1 MKSAKYKSKNFLLP
15 ILLLVLTSI
24 ISIALIN
31 TYITMNM
38 FNTHM
43 KNHIEKTKN
52 IYTQE
57 HKEKVFKEVNFVK
70 DTIEFEITKIEEKVK
85 ISLKERVENAL
96 SIATYTYNTFK
107 NTHTKEEI
115 KVKISEIL
123 SEIKINDNR
132 GYYFMYDNK
141 TKVLFGHPQKKF
153 IGKDMSTF
161 KDASGQNL
169 MKLDEMALEKNEI
182 AYNKIHFNKPTNETK
197 EFPKIT
203 CITRF
208 KPLDLVLGSGEY
220 LDIIKK
226 QTQEHILKR
235 FSQNDYKDKDNYIS
249 ILDVHNLKGGDNFA
263 TVLLNSNRL
272 ELIGSKVSTNTK
284 DIKGNKFRK
293 DFLDLVVSKGEG
305 YSKYWYKKPST
316 DSPALKISYFYLQKD
331 WNWIISSGFYYE
343 DLETQ
348 IAIMEE
354 LLHVQTSSIIDKTLS
369 LVLILSLIAIIIAA
383 FVSLR
388 IDNTIKEYT
397 NTIIEYEDNKRKHEN
412 LLIQQSKMAAMG
424 EMLANIAHQWR
435 QPLSTISTSAT
446 GAKLQKEMDCLSD
459 SQLYDTF
466 TTINNSAQYLSKTI
480 DDFRDFFNPTNNKM
494 SEFKISELFNKT
506 LNIISSQFNTK
517 DIEIIK
523 NIDELTLLSIENELI
538 QVLINILNNAKD
550 ALEKVESKRRLIFIN
565 VYKNNDEI
573 NIEIKDNANGIATD
587 IIDRIFEPY
596 FTTKHKSQGTGI
608 GLYMSE
614 EIVKNHLNGMLTVS
628 NESYIYENINYVGAK
643 FTIKF
648 TTKI

>member
-1 MKSAKYKSKNFLLP
+1 M
-15 ILLLVLTSI
+15 
-24 ISIALIN
+24 
-31 TYITMNM
+31 
-38 FNTHM
+38 
-43 KNHIEKTKN
+43 
-52 IYTQE
+52 
-57 HKEKVFKEVNFVK
+57 
-70 DTIEFEITKIEEKVK
+70 
-85 ISLKERVENAL
+85 
-96 SIATYTYNTFK
+96 
-107 NTHTKEEI
+107 
-115 KVKISEIL
+115 
-123 SEIKINDNR
+123 
-132 GYYFMYDNK
+132 
-141 TKVLFGHPQKKF
+141 
-153 IGKDMSTF
+153 
-161 KDASGQNL
+161 
-169 MKLDEMALEKNEI
+169 
-182 AYNKIHFNKPTNETK
+182 
-197 EFPKIT
+197 
-203 CITRF
+203 
-208 KPLDLVLGSGEY
+208 
-220 LDIIKK
+220 
-226 QTQEHILKR
+226 
-235 FSQNDYKDKDNYIS
+235 
-249 ILDVHNLKGGDNFA
+249 
-263 TVLLNSNRL
+263 
-272 ELIGSKVSTNTK
+272 
-284 DIKGNKFRK
+284 
-293 DFLDLVVSKGEG
+293 
-305 YSKYWYKKPST
+305 
-316 DSPALKISYFYLQKD
+316 
-331 WNWIISSGFYYE
+331 
-343 DLETQ
+343 
-348 IAIMEE
+348 
-354 LLHVQTSSIIDKTLS
+354 
-369 LVLILSLIAIIIAA
+369 IAIIIAA

-494 SEFKISELFNKT
+494 SEFKISELFDKT